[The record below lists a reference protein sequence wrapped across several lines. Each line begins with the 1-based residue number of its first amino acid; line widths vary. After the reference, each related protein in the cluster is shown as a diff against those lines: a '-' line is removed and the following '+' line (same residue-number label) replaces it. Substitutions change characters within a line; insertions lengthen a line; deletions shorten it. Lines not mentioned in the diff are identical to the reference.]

1 MYDILLCIFCVGLED
16 DFDIFTT
23 ELVFTNDSL
32 TDKITLEAFRD
43 DEQGREE
50 FESFL
55 LELIHGANILPDN
68 IVLDE
73 TVITIMDVGVF
84 INRYVCDYFMYN
96 CSALPSK
103 RESVPVLIQ
112 ECNHITINVLF
123 MYSTLFP
130 KGQRYLL
137 CIVGNI
143 FPKVNRAITT
153 IAS

>member
-84 INRYVCDYFMYN
+84 IMICV
-96 CSALPSK
+96 
-103 RESVPVLIQ
+103 
-112 ECNHITINVLF
+112 
-123 MYSTLFP
+123 
-130 KGQRYLL
+130 
-137 CIVGNI
+137 
-143 FPKVNRAITT
+143 
-153 IAS
+153 